1 MKPLSS
7 AEIRDMFLRFFES
20 KGHSIEPSQSLIPKD
35 DPTLLWINS
44 GVATLKKYFDGTVV
58 PENRRITNAQKSI
71 RTNDIENVGHTA
83 RHHTLFEMMGNFSIG
98 DYFKPE
104 VIPWAWELL
113 TSPEW
118 YGMEPE
124 KLYVTVYP
132 NDEEAKD
139 IWLNVVGLPKDHLY
153 EEPDNFW
160 DIGEGPS
167 GPDTE
172 IFYDRGEEFNSDDP
186 KENYPGGENE
196 RYLEIWNIV
205 FSQFNHL
212 PGLTDN
218 KDYPELPHKNID
230 TGMGLER
237 VVSVFQNAKTN
248 FETDLFLPIIRKT
261 EEMSGQFKYGEDP
274 EKDISFKVIADHARA
289 VTFAIGDGALPS
301 NEGRGYIIRRLLRRA
316 VLHGRKLGI
325 SKVFLKDLV
334 PVVGEIM
341 KSYYP
346 EVLENAD
353 YIASV
358 VEAEEVRFNKT
369 LADGLSLLDGVIEE
383 AKANGGVIDGA
394 VAFKMYDT
402 YGFPYELT
410 EESAADAGLTVDR
423 AGFDAEMKAQQERA
437 RAARGNTA
445 SMGVQNAL
453 LTDLKTESK
462 YVGWSE
468 LTVDAA
474 KLTDLIV
481 DNELVDSAKDGQ
493 AEVIF
498 DVTPFYAEMGG
509 QVADRGV
516 VINAAG
522 EVVAEVVDVQNAP
535 NGQHLHTLNVNAE
548 IKAGETYKLEVSRA
562 YHAAVSKNHT
572 ATHMLD
578 QALRNILGE
587 HTTQAGSLV
596 TEDGLRYDFTYNG
609 AVSAEKLQ
617 EIEDLINEKIIE
629 NLPISWVE
637 TDIESAKKLGAV
649 AVFTE
654 KYGETVRVV
663 SIGDFNVEF
672 DGGTHANSTA
682 ELGMFKIVSEQGTGA
697 GVRRIEAVT
706 GKGAMDLFKQHDAW
720 LNEAMAQV
728 KAPQLS
734 EVNDKIA
741 ALQAQL
747 KDAERQV
754 ASLEQKL
761 ANQAADAA
769 FNDVQTAGN
778 FTLIATEMAVESMDA
793 LRATADNWKQSTP
806 SDVLV
811 LAANLGEK
819 VNLLVAASPDAIAK
833 GVKAGDLIKA
843 IAPAVGGGGGGRP
856 DMAQAGGKNPAGIK
870 DAFAQA
876 TEWLA
881 AK

>member
-1 MKPLSS
+1 MKELSS
-7 AEIRDMFLRFFES
+7 AEVRSMFLRFFES

-44 GVATLKKYFDGTVV
+44 GVATLKKYFDGTIV
-58 PENRRITNAQKSI
+58 PENPRLTNAQKSI

-98 DYFKPE
+98 DYFKAE

-118 YGMEPE
+118 YDMDPD
-124 KLYVTVYP
+124 KLFVTVYP
-132 NDEEAKD
+132 DDTEAKE
-139 IWLNVVGLPKDHLY
+139 IWLNVVGLPADHLY

-172 IFYDRGEEFNSDDP
+172 IFYDRGVEFDAADA

-212 PGLTDN
+212 PGLTSN

-248 FETDLFLPIIRKT
+248 FETDLFMPIIKKT
-261 EEMSGQFKYGEDP
+261 EQMSGQYKYGQDP
-274 EKDISFKVIADHARA
+274 VKDISFKVIADHVRA
-289 VTFAIGDGALPS
+289 VAFAIGDGALPS

-325 SKVFLKDLV
+325 DQLFLKDLV

-341 KSYYP
+341 ASYYP

-369 LADGLSLLDGVIEE
+369 LSDGLSLLDGVIAE
-383 AKANGGVIDGA
+383 AQAGNGVIVGEI
-394 VAFKMYDT
+394 AFKLYDT

-410 EESAADAGLTVDR
+410 QEAAEEVGLTVDR
-423 AGFDAEMKAQQERA
+423 AGFDTEMKAQQDRA
-437 RAARGNTA
+437 RAARSNKA
-445 SMGVQNAL
+445 SMRIQNAL
-453 LTDLKTESK
+453 FTDLKTESR

-468 LTVDAA
+468 LTVAEST
-474 KLTDLIV
+474 LTDLIV
-481 DNELVDSAKDGQ
+481 GDELVNATESGTGLA
-493 AEVIF
+493 VF
-498 DVTPFYAEMGG
+498 SVTPFYAEMGG
-509 QVADRGV
+509 QVADRGA
-516 VINAAG
+516 VID
-522 EVVAEVVDVQNAP
+522 EQDHLVARVVDVQRAP
-535 NGQHLHTLNVNAE
+535 NGQHLHKLELVGE
-548 IKAGETYKLEVSRA
+548 IKVGAKYKLVVDQA

-572 ATHMLD
+572 ATHLLD
-578 QALRNILGE
+578 QALRNLLGE

-596 TEDGLRYDFTYNG
+596 TEDYLRYDFTYNG
-609 AVSAEKLQ
+609 AVSTEDLQ
-617 EIEDLINEKIIE
+617 RIEDLINDKIIE
-629 NLPISWVE
+629 NLPVSWVE
-637 TDIESAKKLGAV
+637 TDLESAQKLGAV

-682 ELGMFKIVSEQGTGA
+682 ELGMFKIVAEQGTGA

-706 GKGAMDLFKQHDAW
+706 GRGTMDYLKSHDQL
-720 LNEAMAQV
+720 LNNAAQLV
-728 KAPQLS
+728 KAPQVS
-734 EVNDKIA
+734 EIGDKIV
-741 ALQAQL
+741 ALQNAL
-747 KDAERQV
+747 KDAKQQV
-754 ASLEQKL
+754 ATLESKI
-761 ANQAADAA
+761 ASQAASAA
-769 FNDVQTAGN
+769 FDDVKQAGN
-778 FTLIATEMAVESMDA
+778 FTMITAELAVESMGA
-793 LRATADNWKQSTP
+793 LMETADNWKQKYP

-811 LAANLGEK
+811 LAANLGDK
-819 VNLLVAASPDAIAK
+819 VNLMVSVAPDAIKA

-843 IAPAVGGGGGGRP
+843 IAPAVDGGGGGRP
-856 DMAQAGGKNPAGIK
+856 EMAKAGGKNPGGIK
-870 DAFAQA
+870 DAFEQA
-876 TEWLA
+876 SEWLSNR
-881 AK
+881 

>member
-1 MKPLSS
+1 MKQLSS

-20 KGHSIEPSQSLIPKD
+20 KGHSIVPSQSLVPKD
-35 DPTLLWINS
+35 DPSLLWINS
-44 GVATLKKYFDGTVV
+44 GVATLKKYFDGTVI
-58 PENRRITNAQKSI
+58 PENRRITNAQKAL

-98 DYFKPE
+98 DYFKDE

-118 YGMEPE
+118 YDLDPE

-132 NDEEAKD
+132 ADTVAKEKWLEVGMIPSHIYEND
-139 IWLNVVGLPKDHLY
+139 
-153 EEPDNFW
+153 DNFW

-172 IFYDRGEEFNSDDP
+172 LYYDRGEAWNNTEHP
-186 KENYPGGENE
+186 EENYPDGDNE
-196 RYLEIWNIV
+196 RFLEIWNIV

-218 KDYPELPHKNID
+218 ATYPELPHKNID
-230 TGMGLER
+230 TGLGLER
-237 VVSVFQNAKTN
+237 LVSVFQNAPTN

-261 EEMSGQFKYGEDP
+261 EELSGAKYGEDATL
-274 EKDISFKVIADHARA
+274 DISFKIIADHARS

-325 SKVFLKDLV
+325 NGPFLNQLV

-341 KSYYP
+341 HSYYP
-346 EVLENAD
+346 EVQENAD
-353 YIASV
+353 YIASIV
-358 VEAEEVRFNKT
+358 TAEEARFNKT
-369 LADGLSLLDGVIEE
+369 LSDGLSLLDGVMAD
-383 AKANGGVIDGA
+383 AKAQDGIIA
-394 VAFKMYDT
+394 GAIAFKMYDT

-410 EESAADAGLTVDR
+410 EEAATDAGLTVDR

-437 RAARGNTA
+437 RAARGNAA

-453 LTDLKTESK
+453 LTDLTTASK

-468 LTVDAA
+468 LTVEAA
-474 KLTDLIV
+474 QLENIIA
-481 DNELVDSAKDGQ
+481 DNQLVNVAETGQ
-493 AEVIF
+493 VQAIF
-498 DVTPFYAEMGG
+498 DITPFYAEMGG
-509 QVADRGV
+509 QVPDKGTV
-516 VINAAG
+516 TNTAG
-522 EVVAEVVDVQNAP
+522 DIVATVADVQVAP
-535 NGQHLHTLNVNAE
+535 NGQHLHTLDVQGPL
-548 IKAGETYKLEVSRA
+548 KVGETYRLDVDLA
-562 YHAAVSKNHT
+562 YHAAISKNHT

-596 TEDGLRYDFTYNG
+596 NDKLLRYDFTYNG
-609 AVSAEKLQ
+609 AVSEAKLQ
-617 EIEDLINEKIIE
+617 EVEDLVNAKIIE
-629 NLPISWVE
+629 NLPISWIE
-637 TDIESAKKLGAV
+637 TDIESAKQLGAV

-654 KYGETVRVV
+654 KYGEKVRVV
-663 SIGDFNVEF
+663 SIGDFNIEF
-672 DGGTHANSTA
+672 DGGTHAKTTA

-706 GKGAMDLFKQHDAW
+706 GQGAMNYVKDHDA
-720 LNEAMAQV
+720 LLKNAASLV

-734 EVNDKIA
+734 EVSDKIE

-747 KDAERQV
+747 KEAERQV
-754 ASLEQKL
+754 ASLEAKL
-761 ANQAADAA
+761 ASQAAKSA
-769 FNDVQTAGN
+769 FNDVKTAGN
-778 FTLIATEMAVESMDA
+778 FTYITTELAVESMDA
-793 LRATADNWKQSTP
+793 LRQTADNWKQNQP

-819 VNLLVAASPDAIAK
+819 VNLLVAVAPQAIAA

-843 IAPAVGGGGGGRP
+843 IAPTVGGGGGGRP
-856 DMAQAGGKNPAGIK
+856 DMAQAGGKNPAGIQE
-870 DAFAQA
+870 AFAQA
-876 TEWLA
+876 VTWLA

>member
-1 MKPLSS
+1 M
-7 AEIRDMFLRFFES
+7 
-20 KGHSIEPSQSLIPKD
+20 
-35 DPTLLWINS
+35 
-44 GVATLKKYFDGTVV
+44 
-58 PENRRITNAQKSI
+58 
-71 RTNDIENVGHTA
+71 
-83 RHHTLFEMMGNFSIG
+83 
-98 DYFKPE
+98 
-104 VIPWAWELL
+104 
-113 TSPEW
+113 
-118 YGMEPE
+118 
-124 KLYVTVYP
+124 
-132 NDEEAKD
+132 
-139 IWLNVVGLPKDHLY
+139 
-153 EEPDNFW
+153 
-160 DIGEGPS
+160 
-167 GPDTE
+167 
-172 IFYDRGEEFNSDDP
+172 
-186 KENYPGGENE
+186 
-196 RYLEIWNIV
+196 
-205 FSQFNHL
+205 
-212 PGLTDN
+212 
-218 KDYPELPHKNID
+218 
-230 TGMGLER
+230 
-237 VVSVFQNAKTN
+237 
-248 FETDLFLPIIRKT
+248 
-261 EEMSGQFKYGEDP
+261 
-274 EKDISFKVIADHARA
+274 
-289 VTFAIGDGALPS
+289 
-301 NEGRGYIIRRLLRRA
+301 
-316 VLHGRKLGI
+316 
-325 SKVFLKDLV
+325 
-334 PVVGEIM
+334 
-341 KSYYP
+341 
-346 EVLENAD
+346 
-353 YIASV
+353 
-358 VEAEEVRFNKT
+358 
-369 LADGLSLLDGVIEE
+369 
-383 AKANGGVIDGA
+383 
-394 VAFKMYDT
+394 
-402 YGFPYELT
+402 
-410 EESAADAGLTVDR
+410 
-423 AGFDAEMKAQQERA
+423 
-437 RAARGNTA
+437 
-445 SMGVQNAL
+445 
-453 LTDLKTESK
+453 
-462 YVGWSE
+462 
-468 LTVDAA
+468 
-474 KLTDLIV
+474 
-481 DNELVDSAKDGQ
+481 
-493 AEVIF
+493 
-498 DVTPFYAEMGG
+498 
-509 QVADRGV
+509 
-516 VINAAG
+516 
-522 EVVAEVVDVQNAP
+522 
-535 NGQHLHTLNVNAE
+535 
-548 IKAGETYKLEVSRA
+548 
-562 YHAAVSKNHT
+562 
-572 ATHMLD
+572 
-578 QALRNILGE
+578 
-587 HTTQAGSLV
+587 
-596 TEDGLRYDFTYNG
+596 
-609 AVSAEKLQ
+609 
-617 EIEDLINEKIIE
+617 INEKIIE